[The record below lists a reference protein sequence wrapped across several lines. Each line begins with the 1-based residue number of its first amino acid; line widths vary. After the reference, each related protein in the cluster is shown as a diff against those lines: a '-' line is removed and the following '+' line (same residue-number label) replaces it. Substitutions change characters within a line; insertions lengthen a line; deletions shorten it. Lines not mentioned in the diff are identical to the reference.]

1 MLAPLPETCMTLTRE
16 MQEKFP
22 DIKLT
27 RMMGN
32 SVPQP
37 WVMGIYGQ
45 SAEVE
50 LIDLLYCFVRLLKP
64 RTVVELGCH
73 LGLTTYALG
82 RAAQDNGS
90 ECPCQ
95 VFSCDI
101 DMAMVATATQRC
113 EGLPVF
119 IEHDDA
125 GQFRYLEN
133 ADLAFIDCN
142 YENRMKAASRMKP
155 GAVGILHDTRH
166 SPELRPCLDPVPH
179 LHFGQ
184 TWRGFSIFQVSP

>member
-90 ECPCQ
+90 ECAPPRAILQCGGKQ
-95 VFSCDI
+95 IRANATILLVDHNWKGRTFPKTKPLTESLERRNTLPI
-101 DMAMVATATQRC
+101 APPSQSNVAPGLSHKATVLLSPDRSGQAESIVVLRQR
-113 EGLPVF
+113 VRS
-119 IEHDDA
+119 H
-125 GQFRYLEN
+125 
-133 ADLAFIDCN
+133 
-142 YENRMKAASRMKP
+142 
-155 GAVGILHDTRH
+155 
-166 SPELRPCLDPVPH
+166 
-179 LHFGQ
+179 
-184 TWRGFSIFQVSP
+184 